1 MPDVFLALQ
10 IIAEQKIQEA
20 MQAGEFDN
28 LPGAGKP
35 LELEDLSNVP
45 EELRMAYKILKN
57 AGCVPEEIAQR
68 KEITSLMELLDN
80 CEDEKERII
89 AIRKLRLLLDKMR
102 FGARRSALLEANDEY
117 YQKAIA
123 KLARLDGRTDC

>member
-1 MPDVFLALQ
+1 MPDALLALQ
-10 IIAEQKIQEA
+10 IIAEQKIMEA
-20 MQAGEFDN
+20 MQAGAFDN

-35 LELEDLSNVP
+35 LILEDLGHVP

-68 KEITSLMELLDN
+68 KEIARLTEMLAS
-80 CEDEKERII
+80 CGDEKEKI
-89 AIRKLRLLLDKMR
+89 AAMRKLRWLLDKTR
-102 FGARRSALLEANDEY
+102 LGARRNAMLEANDEY

-123 KLARLDGRTDC
+123 RLARLEGDC

>member
-1 MPDVFLALQ
+1 MPEPFLALQ
-10 IIAEQKIQEA
+10 IIAEQKIHEA
-20 MQAGEFDN
+20 MQAGAFDN

-57 AGCVPEEIAQR
+57 AGCVPEEVAQR
-68 KEITSLMELLDN
+68 KEIANLTEMLAN

-89 AIRKLRLLLDKMR
+89 AMRKLRWLLEKTR
-102 FGARRSALLEANDEY
+102 FGAARNALLEANDEY
-117 YQKAIA
+117 YQKAIIR
-123 KLARLDGRTDC
+123 LARLERNGD